1 MCDNSEHYF
10 LVIWSGTPESAS
22 RSLWESEDLTRAH
35 FKDQVRSGDFGQ
47 KISTI
52 TSSSKVYTR
61 IAFEHNWT
69 KLREV
74 SSDLVQ
80 I

>member
-10 LVIWSGTPESAS
+10 LVIWSGIPESAS
-22 RSLWESEDLTRAH
+22 RSLWESEDLTRTLQGPGT
-35 FKDQVRSGDFGQ
+35 KRDFGQ

-52 TSSSKVYTR
+52 TSSSKVYIR

-69 KLREV
+69 NFKRFQV
-74 SSDLVQ
+74 